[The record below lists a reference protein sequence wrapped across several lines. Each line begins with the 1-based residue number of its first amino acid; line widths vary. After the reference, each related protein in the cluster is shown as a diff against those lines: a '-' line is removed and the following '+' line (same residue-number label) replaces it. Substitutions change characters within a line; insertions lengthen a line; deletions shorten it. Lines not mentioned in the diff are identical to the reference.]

1 MGAIGDLRGD
11 DKRLRTCNAYLRSVK
26 AFTRWLRDEKRAPD
40 DNLVALA
47 GFNADTDRRYIRR
60 EMAPEELAYLLATVE
75 TYTMPQHN
83 LSGRDRAMAYR
94 VALGTGFRSK
104 ELRSLTP
111 ESFDLDSDPPTVT
124 VQAACS
130 KRRRLDVQ
138 PIRQDL
144 ADILRPW
151 LADCEPGEHPFAN
164 MPEQTARMLRDD
176 LDEARRR
183 WLSEAETDAQ
193 RAERKRSDF
202 LQHKDAAGRAADF
215 HGLRHAYISALVAG
229 GASVKT
235 AQELARHSTPN
246 LTIGRYSH
254 TRLHDIQGALDAL
267 PDLRPQDAGKE
278 EQVAAATGTDGPA
291 AHGSRSGSSRDAKP
305 CMQAAKPRERHAEC
319 FEESDFPQVVS
330 ISTLSGNRREPARRD
345 KQEAPVGV
353 EPTVADLQS
362 AALATWR
369 RRQPLIRRLSDQI
382 GSVNRF
388 DFNDHFGESTGAARC
403 RMCALGGAVFL
414 LITDFGGGC
423 ISRSESWNR
432 TCGQE

>member
-1 MGAIGDLRGD
+1 LTATHSPI
-11 DKRLRTCNAYLRSVK
+11 
-26 AFTRWLRDEKRAPD
+26 
-40 DNLVALA
+40 DNLPLWPVVLWPVSARTTPMHHLP
-47 GFNADTDRRYIRR
+47 D
-60 EMAPEELAYLLATVE
+60 P
-75 TYTMPQHN
+75 
-83 LSGRDRAMAYR
+83 DRAMACR
-94 VALGTGFRSK
+94 VVLSTGFRSK

-183 WLSEAETDAQ
+183 WLDEAETDAQ
-193 RAERKRSDF
+193 RQEREASDF
-202 LQHKDAAGRAADF
+202 LKHTDAAGRVADF

-235 AQELARHSTPN
+235 AQELARHSTPA

-267 PDLRPQDAGKE
+267 PDLRTKQPDEIGNQALR
-278 EQVAAATGTDGPA
+278 ATGTDGEGELQVA
-291 AHGSRSGSSRDAKP
+291 AYRQQWSNESTRE
-305 CMQAAKPRERHAEC
+305 AAESCEADKEAQN
-319 FEESDFPQVVS
+319 ESDDTKVLP
-330 ISTLSGNRREPARRD
+330 INALGENLREPARRAE
-345 KQEAPVGV
+345 Q
-353 EPTVADLQS
+353 
-362 AALATWR
+362 R
-369 RRQPLIRRLSDQI
+369 RRW
-382 GSVNRF
+382 
-388 DFNDHFGESTGAARC
+388 ESNPRWRICNQTTYPRKPKEKRG
-403 RMCALGGAVFL
+403 FL
-414 LITDFGGGC
+414 
-423 ISRSESWNR
+423 RAW
-432 TCGQE
+432 